1 MRAYKLG
8 NSHAKVLDRL
18 VAEGVFKSPEAALRD
33 AVDTYLSGLRQRQ
46 QQAGFAIDLYPAD
59 DGAYKTQEQWIAF
72 FNEQR
77 KPMISAA
84 NLYLAG
90 KSAPDELLKSLRSD
104 FDESLIVS
112 STRISYSGD
121 DLSGRITQNY
131 GSKVVKPSQTDVSV
145 IPVYDNTPLVKALD
159 SEDGIRY
166 LQSLFDAKDNP
177 KTIAGTLEH
186 LSERKVEDI
195 ILWTPNQDLRKRYSE
210 RAAWFVIGGVGFH
223 VDGNGRFDDYLGR
236 SRGVSVSPRSGRAKK

>member
-112 STRISYSGD
+112 
-121 DLSGRITQNY
+121 LSGLDDVIINGLVPINMNLY
-131 GSKVVKPSQTDVSV
+131 PSLLTF
-145 IPVYDNTPLVKALD
+145 PAL
-159 SEDGIRY
+159 S
-166 LQSLFDAKDNP
+166 S
-177 KTIAGTLEH
+177 H
-186 LSERKVEDI
+186 LK
-195 ILWTPNQDLRKRYSE
+195 
-210 RAAWFVIGGVGFH
+210 
-223 VDGNGRFDDYLGR
+223 
-236 SRGVSVSPRSGRAKK
+236 